1 VADEAASQRHL
12 IGLGRELACSN
23 PEHGRGDLTE
33 KGRNDRRGADALDQN
48 RAHVLTDLQQFG
60 FVFLV
65 GRGQHAGQSFE
76 ERAGENAGEGVR
88 LRAE

>member
-1 VADEAASQRHL
+1 
-12 IGLGRELACSN
+12 LACSN

-33 KGRNDRRGADALDQN
+33 KSWNDGCCADALDQN
-48 RAHVLTDLQQFG
+48 RTHVLTDLQQCG

-65 GRGQHAGQSFE
+65 GRGQHAGQALE
-76 ERAGENAGEGVR
+76 ERTGENAGEGVR